1 MPKMA
6 CCGNDYIHKA
16 DCPEGQKPGE
26 FRLPP
31 AQAPWDSWDALDTAF
46 AAIAAE
52 TLHARGRYPAFNSGH
67 EGYAVLLEEVEE
79 LWEVVRNHHAGVDD
93 DQGYRLRLR
102 AEATQVA
109 AMAVRI
115 ILELT

>member
-1 MPKMA
+1 MKQPPPHPQR
-6 CCGNDYIHKA
+6 GDTQA
-16 DCPEGQKPGE
+16 D
-26 FRLPP
+26 F
-31 AQAPWDSWDALDTAF
+31 D
-46 AAIAAE
+46 AAIAGIAAE
-52 TLHARGRYPAFNSGH
+52 VAIAQNKYPRFNSGH

>member
-1 MPKMA
+1 MPDLDDFDTTLA
-6 CCGNDYIHKA
+6 AIASSWND
-16 DCPEGQKPGE
+16 
-26 FRLPP
+26 
-31 AQAPWDSWDALDTAF
+31 LDTAF

-52 TLHARGRYPAFNSGH
+52 TLGARQRYPAFNSGQ

-93 DQGYRLRLR
+93 EQGYRLRLR
-102 AEATQVA
+102 AQATQVA